1 MLNSRKYNLTTV
13 LPIVFFAMLLS
24 CNGTQLDTETKKV
37 KDVKN
42 QLSQKEADWKR
53 YAGSYTYHI
62 IDIWPFLRKITLS
75 DAGDFRIQQF
85 PSDEEFQGGKGKWL
99 ISKDDFGATILL
111 LKFDGHSSAS
121 TFLIAEDKFIEMLDQ
136 KLKNSGLPGID
147 YTDSNSTSQ
156 ENEVSVWIQH
166 ENGVIQKGMFGVGEV
181 LSGEAIYSVENVDA
195 LWSSSRTND

>member
-24 CNGTQLDTETKKV
+24 CNGTQLDTETEKV

-53 YAGSYTYHI
+53 YAGIYTYHI
-62 IDIWPFLRKITLS
+62 IDIWPFLSKITLS
-75 DAGDFRIQQF
+75 DDGNFRIQRF
-85 PSDEEFQGGKGKWL
+85 PSDEEFQGGKGEWL
-99 ISKDDFGATILL
+99 ISNDDFGATILL
-111 LKFDGHSSAS
+111 LKFDGHSSPS

-136 KLKNSGLPGID
+136 KLKNSGLPGIV